1 MNAPKF
7 SIRESHE
14 RLLSELLALEA
25 TASSGDVAAKIEV
38 GSVLREVSDA
48 FGVVLDRLK
57 EAIREQALR
66 KSGGR
71 PGTYAL
77 SGEECGEASVNIPEA
92 TLRLARG
99 QSIEDLRRAL
109 GDDFD
114 LFFEEVTTHRPRKD
128 YETRAAALQ
137 DTAQRRVLLA
147 AVERVDSTPRVSFRR
162 EDPHKVE
169 RDDRT

>member
-1 MNAPKF
+1 MNEPF

-14 RLLSELLALEA
+14 RLLCELLGLEA
-25 TASSGDVAAKIEV
+25 TATSGDVATKVEV
-38 GSVLREVSDA
+38 GSVLRDVSDA
-48 FGVVLDRLK
+48 FGVLLDRLK

-77 SGEECGEASVNIPEA
+77 EGEEYGEASVNIPEA

-99 QSIEDLRRAL
+99 QAVDDLRRAL

-114 LFFEEVTTHRPRKD
+114 LFFEEITTHRPRKD

-137 DTAQRRVLLA
+137 DPAQRRVLLA

-162 EDPHKVE
+162 EDPHNAE
-169 RDDRT
+169 HDDQT